1 MEERILKEV
10 ENLRESVENLE
21 NLFRNILEILILKSN
36 YAEKNV
42 ISLVKKD
49 EKAFKNF
56 MEFVERNKR
65 EFLISLLKKKIIER
79 LQPERNP

>member
-10 ENLRESVENLE
+10 ENLRERVENLE

>member
-10 ENLRESVENLE
+10 ENLRERVENLE

-65 EFLISLLKKKIIER
+65 EFLISLLKKKIIEK